1 MNKQLKSFLV
11 FCLKLV
17 VTLVP
22 AYFVYRNIVM
32 APDWNIEDLYELFTN
47 KSVLP
52 MVLALL
58 CLAVS
63 NFTACM
69 QWKLLLERQDV
80 HMSYGRLLK
89 LYHVG
94 LFFNNFMPGNVGG
107 DAKKIYDIRM
117 QGGQDSVG
125 AGFTATFFDRLFGL
139 FFITLFA
146 LAMGLL
152 FFMHDDA
159 QRAFMWPS
167 VWIFLGFCALFAS
180 LFSRRLGNVLCALM
194 AKFLPEKVSGR
205 LVHMFSRF
213 QKFRSLKLWICI
225 SGLSAVTQALRIFVH
240 YFCGMA
246 VGVDLSI
253 SWYFYYIPLVAI
265 ISALPISI
273 GGFGPRELLAQSL
286 FARAGVASLES
297 VVIQL
302 LAYFVS
308 LVLSLFGAFVFL
320 LDGGAPKAS
329 ASTNDAAGANAGDA
343 HGKDA

>member
-32 APDWNIEDLYELFTN
+32 APDWSIDDLYQLFTS

-52 MVLALL
+52 LVIALL
-58 CLAVS
+58 CLAAS

-69 QWKLLLERQDV
+69 QWKLLLEKQDV
-80 HMSYGRLLK
+80 HLSYGHLLK

-146 LAMGLL
+146 LAMGAL
-152 FFMHDDA
+152 FFVHDEA

-167 VWIFLGFCALFAS
+167 VWIFLGFCGLFAS
-180 LFSRRLGNVLCALM
+180 LFSRRLGNFISSMM
-194 AKFLPEKVSGR
+194 AKFLPEKISGR
-205 LVHMFSRF
+205 LIHMFSRF
-213 QKFRSLKLWICI
+213 QKFRSMKLWISI
-225 SGLSAVTQALRIFVH
+225 SCLSAVTQALRIFVH

-320 LDGGAPKAS
+320 LDGGSPKANGDV
-329 ASTNDAAGANAGDA
+329 AKVAADDAL
-343 HGKDA
+343 GKDA